1 MVKGGKDGLP
11 GSDHHGACFLKIK
24 VSYWPK
30 NSREHHGLING
41 LGPLN
46 LDD

>member
-1 MVKGGKDGLP
+1 MVKGGKDGPP
-11 GSDHHGACFLKIK
+11 GSDHHGACFLK